1 MTRYQNLFNHVH
13 SSVTQNYVIKTM
25 NVQNMSSRNDGLT
38 FDSMLDEVFMMYHKE
53 MLIMQ
58 SKSMD
63 AMKEKFRNLLNVAI
77 EKDYLDIVSVVGTSF
92 TYEAKEKGL
101 SLSLDK
107 ILSADIFCNRL
118 ARAVKLFTDLSM
130 TKLDGALIRQDKNST
145 ISTVGSENLRG
156 SILSS
161 MKEDELPQESLEG
174 HDTAVNIQMDG
185 SKRKMRSSDKNELLG
200 IVKMEPKS
208 GDEDGPDTT
217 PSRRASSNNTSSSS
231 STNVTNR
238 SPKSRNSE
246 VEKQA
251 QQCIEDQTLLAD
263 ESTSSRAKME
273 ARGS

>member
-1 MTRYQNLFNHVH
+1 
-13 SSVTQNYVIKTM
+13 M
-25 NVQNMSSRNDGLT
+25 NVQNMSSRNDELT

-77 EKDYLDIVSVVGTSF
+77 EKGYLDIVSVVGMPF

-107 ILSADIFCNRL
+107 ILSAEIFCNRL
-118 ARAVKLFTDLSM
+118 ARAVKLFTDLST
-130 TKLDGALIRQDKNST
+130 TKQDSALTRQDKNSS
-145 ISTVGSENLRG
+145 ISTSGSANLHG
-156 SILSS
+156 SISDS
-161 MKEDELPQESLEG
+161 MKEELSSPKSLEG
-174 HDTAVNIQMDG
+174 HDTAVTIQMDG
-185 SKRKMRSSDKNELLG
+185 SKRKMRRSDKNELLG
-200 IVKMEPKS
+200 TVKMEPKS
-208 GDEDGPDTT
+208 REKDGVDMT
-217 PSRRASSNNTSSSS
+217 PSRRASSNNTSTSSSTSS

-263 ESTSSRAKME
+263 ESTSSRARME